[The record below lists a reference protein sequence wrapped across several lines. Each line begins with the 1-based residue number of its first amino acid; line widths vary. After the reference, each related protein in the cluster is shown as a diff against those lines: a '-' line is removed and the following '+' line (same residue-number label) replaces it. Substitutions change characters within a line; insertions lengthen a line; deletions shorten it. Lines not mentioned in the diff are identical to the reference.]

1 MYSPFSHGHSG
12 RCIFTLP
19 LPLTNID
26 AELASPMA
34 PKSKPNKPVEGP
46 TFLPPLIAPAPINAP
61 WTSVIDSK
69 GRPIPYLQQTTV
81 PNLTVRKNAQSATAT
96 KTVRFLLL
104 THSDGGRVI
113 EDNAGFTEPQYCLPN
128 HPRYLGLMCQ
138 LGESLAANLN
148 ISSNGGGGGNKPGD
162 KTWDVLV
169 QLPLKYNA
177 YYKSRKLGP
186 TQHLDLYIAGHD
198 FQKFDSVKQYALHL
212 AWLAKE
218 DDEGVHVK
226 CECKVCVEERK
237 KGVKAEKQVGRKSR
251 WAEHCGPVMEGV
263 PDWRA

>member
-1 MYSPFSHGHSG
+1 
-12 RCIFTLP
+12 
-19 LPLTNID
+19 
-26 AELASPMA
+26 MA
-34 PKSKPNKPVEGP
+34 PKSKPNKSVKEPKV
-46 TFLPPLIAPAPINAP
+46 LSPLIAPAPINPP

-113 EDNAGFTEPQYCLPN
+113 EDNAGFTESQYCLPN
-128 HPRYLGLMCQ
+128 QPRYLGLMCQ

-148 ISSNGGGGGNKPGD
+148 ISSGGGGGGGGGGNKPGD
-162 KTWDVLV
+162 RTWDVLV

-177 YYKSRKLGP
+177 YYKSRKRGV

-218 DDEGVHVK
+218 SCK

-237 KGVKAEKQVGRKSR
+237 KGAKVEKQAGRKSR

>member
-1 MYSPFSHGHSG
+1 
-12 RCIFTLP
+12 
-19 LPLTNID
+19 
-26 AELASPMA
+26 MA
-34 PKSKPNKPVEGP
+34 PKSKPSKPVKEP
-46 TFLPPLIAPAPINAP
+46 QFLAPLIAPAPINAP
-61 WTSVIDSK
+61 WTSVLDSK
-69 GRPIPYLQQTTV
+69 GKLIPYLQQTTV

-113 EDNAGFTEPQYCLPN
+113 EDNAGFTEAQYCLPN

-148 ISSNGGGGGNKPGD
+148 ICSGVGNKPGD

-177 YYKSRKLGP
+177 YYKSRKQGA

-218 DDEGVHVK
+218 DDECVHVK

-237 KGVKAEKQVGRKSR
+237 KGVKVEKQVGRKSR

>member
-1 MYSPFSHGHSG
+1 M
-12 RCIFTLP
+12 
-19 LPLTNID
+19 
-26 AELASPMA
+26 AS
-34 PKSKPNKPVEGP
+34 KSKSGKPVEGP
-46 TFLPPLIAPAPINAP
+46 KLLKPLVSPAPIKAP
-61 WTSVIDSK
+61 WISVVDSK
-69 GRPIPYLQQTTV
+69 GKPIPYLQQTIV
-81 PNLTVRKNAQSATAT
+81 PNLTVRKNAQSTTAI

-148 ISSNGGGGGNKPGD
+148 IISSNSGDGGNKPGD

-177 YYKSRKLGP
+177 YYKSRKQGA

-212 AWLAKE
+212 TWLTKE

-226 CECKVCVEERK
+226 CECKVCVKERR
-237 KGVKAEKQVGRKSR
+237 KGVKVEKQVRRKSR